1 MENKIVKNI
10 IQISAPIEKVWA
22 VLTESAYT
30 KIYMFGCEVISIW
43 KVGSPLLWK
52 MKHVGQDFIPVKG
65 EILAMDYPK
74 LLKYSVIDPH
84 ASYPDIP
91 ANYLNVTYS
100 LSDNKEETTLT
111 ITQDGFEGVAEEEK
125 RYKDI
130 YNNGEGWMPILVQI
144 KDLAEKELD

>member
-1 MENKIVKNI
+1 
-10 IQISAPIEKVWA
+10 
-22 VLTESAYT
+22 
-30 KIYMFGCEVISIW
+30 
-43 KVGSPLLWK
+43 
-52 MKHVGQDFIPVKG
+52 
-65 EILAMDYPK
+65 

-130 YNNGEGWMPILVQI
+130 YNNGEGWMPILVQM